1 MKHAHYRLSRRS
13 SIRYRDLGSFS
24 VGGDATD
31 NDGSVESSLAALAD
45 ALDAG
50 LRHKAGFPGADDID
64 YSPLWRFFRYELN
77 NIGDPYDDPVL
88 SHHTKSFE
96 REAIEFFADL
106 LHAPI
111 GDRWGYVTTG
121 SSECLQYGFLRA
133 RRFYPNGLAYFS
145 TSAHYKVPRILE
157 DLRIPTVAVPATALG
172 EISYPDLRAAIARHP
187 GQPAIILATA
197 GTTMTEAVD
206 DVGKITELL
215 DDLGVVDRY
224 IHVDA
229 ALSGI
234 PLSLMPVDN
243 RPSFDFSAG
252 ADSVGFSLHKFL
264 ATRMPGGV
272 VVTRHTPAPGI
283 RLRVPYTGA
292 ADTTI
297 TCSRNA
303 HMALM
308 AWYAVRTLGADGL
321 RDRAKRALAT
331 AAYLEQRLTEMAW
344 PAWRHPHA
352 TTVVLKTPPR
362 RVASRWQL
370 ATVRDGWSH
379 YICLPGR
386 GRDQVDEFLS
396 DLAAAPASATYRTT
410 SEPVAE
416 QIDHQPAEAACGSRS
431 IPD

>member
-1 MKHAHYRLSRRS
+1 M
-13 SIRYRDLGSFS
+13 
-24 VGGDATD
+24 GDDETD
-31 NDGSVESSLAALAD
+31 NGASVESSLD
-45 ALDAG
+45 ALEEALEAG

-64 YSPLWRFFRYELN
+64 YRPLWRFFRYELN
-77 NIGDPYDDPVL
+77 NIGDPYDDPVF
-88 SHHTKSFE
+88 SHHTKPFE
-96 REAIEFFADL
+96 RDAIEFFADL
-106 LHAPI
+106 LHAPV
-111 GDRWGYVTTG
+111 GDRWGYITTG
-121 SSECLQYGFLRA
+121 SSECLQYGLLRA

-157 DLRIPTVAVPATALG
+157 DLRIRSVAVPATALG
-172 EISYPDLRAAIARHP
+172 EISYPDLRAAIARHS
-187 GQPAIILATA
+187 GQPAIVVATA

-206 DVGKITELL
+206 DVARITEVL

-234 PLSLMPVDN
+234 PLSLMPADE
-243 RPSFDFSAG
+243 RPSFDFAAG

-264 ATRMPGGV
+264 ATRMPGGL
-272 VVTRHTPAPGI
+272 VVTRHSAAPGI
-283 RLRVPYTGA
+283 RMRVPYTGA

-297 TCSRNA
+297 TCSRSG

-308 AWYAVRTLGADGL
+308 AWYAVRTLGVDGL
-321 RDRAKRALAT
+321 RDRAEQARTA

-352 TTVVLKTPPR
+352 TTVVLKTPPH

-386 GRDQVDEFLS
+386 GRGQIDEFLA
-396 DLAAAPASATYRTT
+396 DLSAEQISPTHRFT
-410 SEPVAE
+410 SEPTSDYGGHVHA
-416 QIDHQPAEAACGSRS
+416 DAVGSGSRS
-431 IPD
+431 IQD

>member
-1 MKHAHYRLSRRS
+1 
-13 SIRYRDLGSFS
+13 
-24 VGGDATD
+24 VGDDETD
-31 NDGSVESSLAALAD
+31 NGGSVESSLAALEE
-45 ALDAG
+45 ALEAG

-64 YSPLWRFFRYELN
+64 YRPLWRFFRYELN
-77 NIGDPYDDPVL
+77 NIGDPYDDPVF
-88 SHHTKSFE
+88 SHHTKPFE

-106 LHAPI
+106 LHAPV
-111 GDRWGYVTTG
+111 GDRWGYITTG
-121 SSECLQYGFLRA
+121 SSECLQYGLLRA

-157 DLRIPTVAVPATALG
+157 DLRIRAIAVPATALG
-172 EISYPDLRAAIARHP
+172 EISYPDLRAAIARHSD
-187 GQPAIILATA
+187 QPAIVVATA

-206 DVGKITELL
+206 DVGRITELL

-224 IHVDA
+224 VHVDA

-234 PLSLMPVDN
+234 PLSLMPVDD
-243 RPSFDFSAG
+243 RPSFDFTAG

-264 ATRMPGGV
+264 ATRMPGGL
-272 VVTRHTPAPGI
+272 VVTRHSAAPGI

-297 TCSRNA
+297 TCSRSG

-308 AWYAVRTLGADGL
+308 AWYAVRTLGVDGL
-321 RDRAKRALAT
+321 RDRAESART
-331 AAYLEQRLTEMAW
+331 AAVYLEKRLTEMAW

-386 GRDQVDEFLS
+386 GRGQIDDFLADLTADQITSPHRLTS
-396 DLAAAPASATYRTT
+396 GPT
-410 SEPVAE
+410 SERS
-416 QIDHQPAEAACGSRS
+416 DHVHADAVGCGIRS
-431 IPD
+431 IQD

>member
-1 MKHAHYRLSRRS
+1 
-13 SIRYRDLGSFS
+13 
-24 VGGDATD
+24 VGDDESDNGRTVEAT
-31 NDGSVESSLAALAD
+31 LAALEA

-50 LRHKAGFPGADDID
+50 LAHKAGFPGADDID
-64 YSPLWRFFRYELN
+64 YRPLWRFFRYELN
-77 NIGDPYDDPVL
+77 NIGDPYDDPVF
-88 SHHTKSFE
+88 SHHTKPFE

-106 LHAPI
+106 LRAPV
-111 GDRWGYVTTG
+111 GDRWGYITTG
-121 SSECLQYGFLRA
+121 STECLQYGLLRA
-133 RRFYPNGLAYFS
+133 RRFYPDGLAYFS
-145 TSAHYKVPRILE
+145 TSAHYKVPRIME

-172 EISYPDLRAAIARHP
+172 EMSYPDLRAAIARHP
-187 GQPAIILATA
+187 RQPAIILATA

-206 DVGKITELL
+206 DVEKITELL

-234 PLSLMPVDN
+234 PLSLMADAE
-243 RPSFDFSAG
+243 RPPFDFAAG

-272 VVTRHTPAPGI
+272 VITRHTAAPGI

-297 TCSRNA
+297 TCSRSG
-303 HMALM
+303 HMALL
-308 AWYAVRTLGADGL
+308 AWYAVRTLGVDGL
-321 RDRAKRALAT
+321 RDRAENARNT
-331 AAYLEQRLTEMAW
+331 AAYLQQRLTELAW
-344 PAWRHPHA
+344 PSWRHPYA

-386 GRDQVDEFLS
+386 GRDQVDEFLA
-396 DLAAAPASATYRTT
+396 DLTADQVAPARRSHAG
-410 SEPVAE
+410 SVHGHP
-416 QIDHQPAEAACGSRS
+416 DHGHADAVGCGSRL

>member
-1 MKHAHYRLSRRS
+1 MWAELKPVPRPGEL
-13 SIRYRDLGSFS
+13 S
-24 VGGDATD
+24 VGDDETD
-31 NDGSVESSLAALAD
+31 NIGPVESSLAVLEEALE
-45 ALDAG
+45 AG

-77 NIGDPYDDPVL
+77 NIGDPYDDPVF
-88 SHHTKSFE
+88 SHHTKPFE

-106 LHAPI
+106 LNAPV
-111 GDRWGYVTTG
+111 GDRWGYITTG
-121 SSECLQYGFLRA
+121 SSECLQYGLLRA

-157 DLRIPTVAVPATALG
+157 DLRIPAVAVPATALG
-172 EISYPDLRAAIARHP
+172 EISYPDLRAAIARHT
-187 GQPAIILATA
+187 GQPAIVLATA

-206 DVGKITELL
+206 DVGKIIELL

-224 IHVDA
+224 VHVDA

-234 PLSLMPVDN
+234 PLSLMSVDD
-243 RPSFDFSAG
+243 RPSFDFTAG

-264 ATRMPGGV
+264 ATRMPGGL
-272 VVTRHTPAPGI
+272 VVTRHSAAPGI
-283 RLRVPYTGA
+283 RSRVPYTGA

-297 TCSRNA
+297 TCSRSG

-308 AWYAVRTLGADGL
+308 AWYAVRTLGVDGL
-321 RDRAKRALAT
+321 RDRAETARTA
-331 AAYLEQRLTEMAW
+331 AAYLEQRLTELAW

-352 TTVVLKTPPR
+352 TTVVLKTPPH

-386 GRDQVDEFLS
+386 GRDQIDEFLADLIAGQISLAHRLTSGPVSERS
-396 DLAAAPASATYRTT
+396 DDLHADA
-410 SEPVAE
+410 VG
-416 QIDHQPAEAACGSRS
+416 CGSRS
-431 IPD
+431 IRD

>member
-1 MKHAHYRLSRRS
+1 M
-13 SIRYRDLGSFS
+13 
-24 VGGDATD
+24 GDDETD
-31 NDGSVESSLAALAD
+31 NGGSVESSLAALEA
-45 ALDAG
+45 ALATG

-77 NIGDPYDDPVL
+77 NIGDPYDDPVF
-88 SHHTKSFE
+88 SHHTKPFE

-106 LHAPI
+106 LHAPV
-111 GDRWGYVTTG
+111 GDRWGYITTG
-121 SSECLQYGFLRA
+121 SSECLQYGLLRA

-157 DLRIPTVAVPATALG
+157 DLRIRAVAVPATALG
-172 EISYPDLRAAIARHP
+172 EISYPDLRAAIARHS
-187 GQPAIILATA
+187 GQPAIVVATA

-206 DVGKITELL
+206 DVGRITELL

-234 PLSLMPVDN
+234 PLSLMPVDD
-243 RPSFDFSAG
+243 RPSFDFTAG

-264 ATRMPGGV
+264 ATRMPGGL
-272 VVTRHTPAPGI
+272 VVTRHSAAPGI

-297 TCSRNA
+297 TCSRSG

-308 AWYAVRTLGADGL
+308 AWYAVRTLGVTGL
-321 RDRAKRALAT
+321 RDRAEHARTA

-352 TTVVLKTPPR
+352 TTVVLKTPPH

-386 GRDQVDEFLS
+386 GRGQIDEFLA
-396 DLAAAPASATYRTT
+396 DLTADQISPAHRLT
-410 SEPVAE
+410 SELVSERSDQLYA
-416 QIDHQPAEAACGSRS
+416 DTVGCGSRAMHGSRS
-431 IPD
+431 IQD

>member
-1 MKHAHYRLSRRS
+1 M
-13 SIRYRDLGSFS
+13 
-24 VGGDATD
+24 GDDETD
-31 NDGSVESSLAALAD
+31 NGGSVESSLAALD
-45 ALDAG
+45 EALAAG
-50 LRHKAGFPGADDID
+50 LRHKAGFPGSDDID

-77 NIGDPYDDPVL
+77 NIGDPYDDPVF
-88 SHHTKSFE
+88 SHHTKPFE

-106 LHAPI
+106 LHAPV
-111 GDRWGYVTTG
+111 GDRWGYITTG
-121 SSECLQYGFLRA
+121 SSECLQYGLLRA

-157 DLRIPTVAVPATALG
+157 DLRIPAVAVPASALG

-187 GQPAIILATA
+187 GRPAIVVATA

-206 DVGKITELL
+206 DVGRITELL

-234 PLSLMPVDN
+234 PLSLMVADD
-243 RPSFDFSAG
+243 RPSFDFTAG

-272 VVTRHTPAPGI
+272 VVTRHSAAPGI

-292 ADTTI
+292 ADTTV
-297 TCSRNA
+297 TCSRSG

-308 AWYAVRTLGADGL
+308 AWYAVRTLGVDGL
-321 RDRAKRALAT
+321 RDRAEQARMA
-331 AAYLEQRLTEMAW
+331 AAYLEQRLTEIAW

-362 RVASRWQL
+362 GVASRWQL

-386 GRDQVDEFLS
+386 GRAQIEEFLADLTAGRLSLAHQGTFGAVGEPS
-396 DLAAAPASATYRTT
+396 DYQRADAVGCA
-410 SEPVAE
+410 
-416 QIDHQPAEAACGSRS
+416 SRS

>member
-1 MKHAHYRLSRRS
+1 
-13 SIRYRDLGSFS
+13 
-24 VGGDATD
+24 VGDDETD
-31 NDGSVESSLAALAD
+31 NGGSVESSLAALEE
-45 ALDAG
+45 ALEAG

-64 YSPLWRFFRYELN
+64 YRPLWRFFRYELN
-77 NIGDPYDDPVL
+77 NIGDPYDDPVF
-88 SHHTKSFE
+88 SHHTKPFE

-106 LHAPI
+106 LHAPV
-111 GDRWGYVTTG
+111 GDRWGYITTG
-121 SSECLQYGFLRA
+121 SSECLQYGLLRA

-157 DLRIPTVAVPATALG
+157 DLRIRAIAVPATALG
-172 EISYPDLRAAIARHP
+172 EISYPDLRAAIARHS
-187 GQPAIILATA
+187 GQPAIVVATA

-206 DVGKITELL
+206 DVGRITELL

-224 IHVDA
+224 VHVDA

-234 PLSLMPVDN
+234 PLSLMPVDD
-243 RPSFDFSAG
+243 RPSFDFTAG

-264 ATRMPGGV
+264 ATRMPGGL
-272 VVTRHTPAPGI
+272 VVTRHSAAPGI

-297 TCSRNA
+297 TCSRSG

-308 AWYAVRTLGADGL
+308 AWYAVRTLGVDGL
-321 RDRAKRALAT
+321 RDRAESARTA

-386 GRDQVDEFLS
+386 GRGQIDDFLADLTADQITSPHRLTS
-396 DLAAAPASATYRTT
+396 GPT
-410 SEPVAE
+410 SERS
-416 QIDHQPAEAACGSRS
+416 DHVHADAVGCGIRS
-431 IPD
+431 IQD

>member
-1 MKHAHYRLSRRS
+1 M
-13 SIRYRDLGSFS
+13 
-24 VGGDATD
+24 GDDETD
-31 NDGSVESSLAALAD
+31 NGGSVESSLAALEA
-45 ALDAG
+45 ALAAG

-77 NIGDPYDDPVL
+77 NIGDPYDDPVF
-88 SHHTKSFE
+88 SHHTKPFE

-106 LHAPI
+106 LHAPV
-111 GDRWGYVTTG
+111 GDRWGYITTG
-121 SSECLQYGFLRA
+121 SSECLQYGLLRA

-157 DLRIPTVAVPATALG
+157 DLRIRAVAVPATALG
-172 EISYPDLRAAIARHP
+172 EISYPDLRAAIARHS
-187 GQPAIILATA
+187 GQPAIVVATA

-206 DVGKITELL
+206 DVEAITELL
-215 DDLGVVDRY
+215 DDLGVIDRY

-234 PLSLMPVDN
+234 PLSLMPVDD
-243 RPSFDFSAG
+243 RPSFDFTAG

-264 ATRMPGGV
+264 ATRMPGGL
-272 VVTRHTPAPGI
+272 VVTRHSAAPGI

-297 TCSRNA
+297 TCSRSG

-308 AWYAVRTLGADGL
+308 AWYAVRTLGVDGL
-321 RDRAKRALAT
+321 RDRAEHARTA

-352 TTVVLKTPPR
+352 TTVVLKTPPH

-386 GRDQVDEFLS
+386 GRDQIDEFLA
-396 DLAAAPASATYRTT
+396 DLT
-410 SEPVAE
+410 AE
-416 QIDHQPAEAACGSRS
+416 QISPAYLVTSGPVTERSDDVYADAVGCGSRS
-431 IPD
+431 LQD

>member
-1 MKHAHYRLSRRS
+1 
-13 SIRYRDLGSFS
+13 
-24 VGGDATD
+24 VGDDETD
-31 NDGSVESSLAALAD
+31 NGGSVESSLAALEE
-45 ALDAG
+45 ALEAG

-64 YSPLWRFFRYELN
+64 YRPLWRFFRYELN
-77 NIGDPYDDPVL
+77 NIGDPYDDPVF
-88 SHHTKSFE
+88 SHHTKPFE

-106 LHAPI
+106 LHAPV
-111 GDRWGYVTTG
+111 GDRWGYITTG
-121 SSECLQYGFLRA
+121 SSECLQYGLLRA

-157 DLRIPTVAVPATALG
+157 DLRIRAIAVPATALG
-172 EISYPDLRAAIARHP
+172 EISYPDLRAAIARHSD
-187 GQPAIILATA
+187 QPAIVVATA

-206 DVGKITELL
+206 DVGRITELL

-224 IHVDA
+224 VHVDA

-234 PLSLMPVDN
+234 PLSLMPVDD
-243 RPSFDFSAG
+243 RPSFDFTAG

-264 ATRMPGGV
+264 ATRMPGGL
-272 VVTRHTPAPGI
+272 VVTRHSAAPGI

-297 TCSRNA
+297 TCSRSG

-308 AWYAVRTLGADGL
+308 AWYAVRTLGVDGL
-321 RDRAKRALAT
+321 RDRAESARTA

-386 GRDQVDEFLS
+386 GRGQIDDFLADLTADQITSPHRLTS
-396 DLAAAPASATYRTT
+396 GPT
-410 SEPVAE
+410 SERS
-416 QIDHQPAEAACGSRS
+416 DHVHADAVGCGIRS
-431 IPD
+431 IQD